1 LKTSNFIKGKYM
13 AELTQE
19 LMRSLEDTKYQSAEY
34 RISIYGRSPDEWT
47 QLASWFIDNKIHS
60 DNVRY
65 FTLIQCAT
73 CGCSERSS
81 TVCVHPQVAHP
92 DSASVRD
99 LPGVGHAQPGDV

>member
-1 LKTSNFIKGKYM
+1 LALLTRTLGGRGLLFGTLRPGGQSRLREIFLKTSNFIKGKYM
-13 AELTQE
+13 AEITQE

-65 FTLIQCAT
+65 AS
-73 CGCSERSS
+73 GS
-81 TVCVHPQVAHP
+81 VAH
-92 DSASVRD
+92 SFA
-99 LPGVGHAQPGDV
+99 VGYTGR